1 MYVDKLDGY
10 SQRSI
15 STAEMNSLMSRKT
28 SKLLF
33 QHHTHK
39 YYYLVDL
46 LVSKCPDLKLLFNTV
61 KEISSN
67 WYKNIYGS
75 IINMML
81 RRYMVYLDNP
91 QWFGSY
97 ADTIFATNY
106 SQVKAYLQR
115 IVKVLNTYYSARL
128 GYMKFNVKRKDLLV
142 LSERWINGALPLVT
156 KLQSKYYKLEGK

>member
-1 MYVDKLDGY
+1 MFVDELNGY

-33 QHHTHK
+33 QHHTRN
-39 YYYLVDL
+39 YYHLVDL
-46 LVSKCPDLKLLFNTV
+46 LASKC
-61 KEISSN
+61 KEIQHLLETVGSISKN
-67 WYKNIYGS
+67 WLKNIYGS

-81 RRYMVYLDNP
+81 RRYMIFTSNP

-115 IVKVLNTYYSARL
+115 IVKVLNLNYCANL
-128 GYMKFNVKRKDLLV
+128 GYMRFKLKRQDLLGI
-142 LSERWINGALPLVT
+142 SSRWTNEVLPLT
-156 KLQSKYYKLEGK
+156 MKQLDKYKRLSSL

>member
-1 MYVDKLDGY
+1 MFVDELNGY

-15 STAEMNSLMSRKT
+15 STVEMNSLMSRKT

-33 QHHTHK
+33 QHHTSKFYH
-39 YYYLVDL
+39 LVDL
-46 LVSKCPDLKLLFNTV
+46 LASKCKEIQHLLETV
-61 KEISSN
+61 GSISSN

-81 RRYMVYLDNP
+81 RRYMVFISNP

-115 IVKVLNTYYSARL
+115 IVKVLNLHYNANL
-128 GYMKFNVKRKDLLV
+128 GYMRFRLKRRDLLSV
-142 LSERWINGALPLVT
+142 STRWTNEVLPLT
-156 KLQSKYYKLEGK
+156 MKLLEKYKRLNSK

>member
-46 LVSKCPDLKLLFNTV
+46 LVSKCPDLKLLFNAV

-115 IVKVLNTYYSARL
+115 IVKVLNLNYHCNL
-128 GYMKFNVKRKDLLV
+128 GYIRLKVPRRDLLS
-142 LSERWINGALPLVT
+142 LSSRWTVGLLPLC
-156 KLQSKYYKLEGK
+156 LEQINKYKKLENI